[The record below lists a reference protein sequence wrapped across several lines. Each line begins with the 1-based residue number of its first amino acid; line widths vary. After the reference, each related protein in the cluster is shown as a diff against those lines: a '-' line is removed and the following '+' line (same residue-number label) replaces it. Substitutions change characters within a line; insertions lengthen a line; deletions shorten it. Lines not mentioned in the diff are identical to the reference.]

1 MIAEPKNIL
10 IVRTDRIGDLVLTL
24 PLAGLIKKQYPNCKV
39 SFLVHEYTKN
49 IVSNHPFIDDVIVLK
64 ENDGKVSLFDNLNT
78 IKSKKFDTCIMVY
91 PTFVLSLIMFLSG
104 IKNRI
109 GTGYR
114 WYSFLLNNKV
124 FEHRKNAERHE
135 LEFNINLLEKLNIK
149 NNVDES
155 NVSYDLKINQSSLNI
170 VNKFLSDENID
181 SSKQIIIVH
190 PGSGGSSVDLPV
202 HKFVEL
208 VKKLDEDNY
217 QIILTGN
224 KNEAELCE
232 KIKSSSKAK
241 NFAGKF
247 NLDELTALIS
257 KSVMFISNSTG
268 PIHIAAALEK
278 FTVGFYPKIVSCSKE
293 RWAPYTNK
301 KLVYEPNI
309 DCKNCTRE
317 QCEKLNCMDSIDIT
331 KVYNDIKNV
340 LTK

>member
-1 MIAEPKNIL
+1 
-10 IVRTDRIGDLVLTL
+10 
-24 PLAGLIKKQYPNCKV
+24 
-39 SFLVHEYTKN
+39 
-49 IVSNHPFIDDVIVLK
+49 
-64 ENDGKVSLFDNLNT
+64 
-78 IKSKKFDTCIMVY
+78 
-91 PTFVLSLIMFLSG
+91 
-104 IKNRI
+104 
-109 GTGYR
+109 
-114 WYSFLLNNKV
+114 
-124 FEHRKNAERHE
+124 
-135 LEFNINLLEKLNIK
+135 LNIK